1 MAGNRTKRGKASPE
15 NGGDYGAPAWMNT
28 YGDMVTLLLTFF
40 ILLYSFS
47 AIDLQRFNEVMSAI
61 QHSFLGRSGILSGS
75 LEEIGTAEGQ
85 RLDVAEYEGEA
96 TEVLLNAQELELLE
110 MVRELEDT
118 YIKVKLFLQEVGLED
133 DIGLRLEE
141 RGIVMELPEKI
152 LFDTGR
158 AEIKPDFLPIIELL
172 AKLISDLNN
181 QIIVEGHTDNV
192 PIRTF
197 LYPSNWELSV
207 ARSVSVAR
215 CLVEGYGLEPGR
227 FLVTGYGEY
236 HPLDDNT
243 SPEGRAR
250 NRRVTLVI
258 SIKQLEE
265 WGDKIVAIDHI
276 P

>member
-1 MAGNRTKRGKASPE
+1 MSKDNERKKRASPE
-15 NGGDYGAPAWMNT
+15 NDQSEENGSPAWMTT

-61 QHSFLGRSGILSGS
+61 QHSFLGRTGILSGS
-75 LEEIGTAEGQ
+75 VEEGGAMEGQ
-85 RLDVAEYEGEA
+85 RIDIADEAEQKTEEILEA
-96 TEVLLNAQELELLE
+96 REAELLE
-110 MVRELEDT
+110 AMKQLEDT
-118 YIKVKLFLQEVGLED
+118 YEKVKLFLQEAGMED
-133 DIGLRLEE
+133 DIGSRLEE
-141 RGIVMELPEKI
+141 RGIVMELPERI

-158 AEIKPDFLPIIELL
+158 AEIKSEFLPILELL
-172 AKLISDLNN
+172 AELIADLNN

-192 PIRTF
+192 PIKTF

-215 CLVEGYGLEPGR
+215 RLVDEHGLEPGR

-236 HPLDDNT
+236 HPIADNT
-243 SPEGRAR
+243 SPVGRAR

-258 SIKQLEE
+258 SIKHFKE
-265 WGDKIVAIDHI
+265 
-276 P
+276 

>member
-1 MAGNRTKRGKASPE
+1 MAENRARQKRASPK
-15 NGGDYGAPAWMNT
+15 NGEDYGAPAWMTT

-47 AIDLQRFNEVMSAI
+47 AIDLQRFQEVMSAI
-61 QHSFLGRSGILSGS
+61 QHSFLGRTGILSGTM
-75 LEEIGTAEGQ
+75 EEVGAEEGQ
-85 RLDVAEYEGEA
+85 RLDVAEFMEQE
-96 TEVLLNAQELELLE
+96 TEQVLSTQEMELLE
-110 MVRELEDT
+110 MMKQLEETYENVR
-118 YIKVKLFLQEVGLED
+118 LFLREAGLEE

-158 AEIKPDFLPIIELL
+158 AEIKPEFLPILELL
-172 AKLISDLNN
+172 ARLIADLRN
-181 QIIVEGHTDNV
+181 QVIVEGHTDNV
-192 PIRTF
+192 PIKTF

-215 CLVEGYGLEPGR
+215 CLVERYDLEPGR

-236 HPLDDNT
+236 HPIADNGT
-243 SPEGRAR
+243 PEGRAR

-258 SIKQLEE
+258 SIKHMEE
-265 WGDKIVAIDHI
+265 
-276 P
+276 

>member
-1 MAGNRTKRGKASPE
+1 
-15 NGGDYGAPAWMNT
+15 MNT